1 MDNSTSWTEEY
12 RGEAADVFGQKIK
25 VLIKYQVLNQ
35 LEENML
41 RGIAESMRSMTIPT
55 KASNIGV
62 VDDRDSQGCWETLYR
77 AILPFK
83 SIKQHWILDIW
94 DLINPNTV
102 FSIRRACHCFNIDP
116 NGNVYKMY
124 HDYQMQN
131 DQIRPTL
138 KRPWGSKGVVKRED
152 GKWVDREWSRL
163 FDTDDDTGL
172 QMMGRVGR
180 SFSRLASWAE
190 GCSYA
195 DVEKALLAPLPED
208 YETAKALLDEPE
220 PEYHLISSGAVCS
233 LGKAG
238 FHNVVLVG
246 KAEDMTNV
254 CVFVKDTV
262 DDLLE
267 AFPSVRAGFLI
278 GVDATAP
285 EESLAKPGDIV
296 VAFPQ
301 GFQPG
306 QVQFDVKETIVS
318 NHISTTFEMSDPPSS
333 VKSVINDMQSPKGR
347 QDWGQYL
354 QHQSSRAELASIEDH
369 QPLERNIDKANK
381 VLRGKVASSAR
392 LLSDRGLANRVGCDS
407 KIMCFERAGASIKSR
422 FPILTICGILGS
434 TSSCSPKL
442 NESALRQIKMAT
454 VIYTMFVSHRI
465 STAQLEDEH
474 AFTDRF
480 QYEPFDLE
488 SAGFRLVLLEKG
500 VQSQL
505 RCQLWQAYL
514 NDIIPYESLSYS
526 WGSQSTPHEIIVD
539 EKILSITESLHEALW
554 HLRKPDEDRMLW
566 VDALCIDQTN
576 IKERGHQVNRMGE
589 IYKKADKVVVWL
601 GYLSGNATKLKSAIT
616 MLEAQVAEL
625 PGIHRK
631 WPREDPRWKSQW
643 KQVEASLV
651 PSCHTGLVDGL
662 QSFMEKP
669 WFSRV
674 WILQEVA
681 NAKRAVVTCNL
692 GDIPGWIFALLPSAM
707 DVEVSKQCQ
716 AVLDIMPHSTTSPT
730 SRNQNRNLCG
740 LLYKFRGCQAT
751 DPRDRVYALLG
762 MATDMQESGI
772 RTDYAK
778 EEQMVM
784 QELYAYI
791 VGEQWPAVNSPASSI
806 QELQR
811 KLPDIS
817 RDRLQQKL
825 ESTRRTDLLEQ
836 CLLRQ
841 GLVTKIGHQ
850 HLFYVMQH
858 GSAFTNLFLD
868 KSESPFQVS
877 SDVGLQ
883 CLQRFPDVFEILL
896 QRSDFVISHM
906 PNFVAQ
912 AIEYRP
918 QILERLIASS
928 SNPEKLRVEAIL
940 HAIQRGLPTCRAFL
954 DNCES
959 PVKISQEMVKKAMF
973 CHRDVLQY
981 LLEEAQ
987 YPIDIFENLS
997 LEATLQGFHIIDEY
1011 RNPIVITKEL
1021 ISEGIVAG
1029 SDLLQLYLVTMEPP
1043 IELEEDLFIK
1053 AIDNGL
1059 GTLEC
1064 MLRSCTKPF
1073 NITKRVYGQGVKAGI
1088 ETLSY
1093 LFPESATRF
1102 EITESSTAYAVEALS
1117 EVGWCRS
1124 LPRFEKLVRG
1134 IARQPNAQRA
1144 PADYGKEKLQITDKI
1159 ISLAGAT
1166 KTGEMLKQE
1175 AEQDVPEDT
1184 AIRAIEDG
1192 PEAFT
1197 TLLNKRGTNF
1207 RVTQRI
1213 REVASGYMYAFE
1225 VLRVKR
1231 QSEVFPDSDLGSS
1244 DPEWSSFD
1252 LFELEMGL

>member
-1 MDNSTSWTEEY
+1 
-12 RGEAADVFGQKIK
+12 
-25 VLIKYQVLNQ
+25 
-35 LEENML
+35 
-41 RGIAESMRSMTIPT
+41 
-55 KASNIGV
+55 
-62 VDDRDSQGCWETLYR
+62 
-77 AILPFK
+77 
-83 SIKQHWILDIW
+83 
-94 DLINPNTV
+94 
-102 FSIRRACHCFNIDP
+102 
-116 NGNVYKMY
+116 
-124 HDYQMQN
+124 
-131 DQIRPTL
+131 
-138 KRPWGSKGVVKRED
+138 
-152 GKWVDREWSRL
+152 
-163 FDTDDDTGL
+163 
-172 QMMGRVGR
+172 
-180 SFSRLASWAE
+180 
-190 GCSYA
+190 
-195 DVEKALLAPLPED
+195 
-208 YETAKALLDEPE
+208 
-220 PEYHLISSGAVCS
+220 
-233 LGKAG
+233 
-238 FHNVVLVG
+238 
-246 KAEDMTNV
+246 
-254 CVFVKDTV
+254 
-262 DDLLE
+262 
-267 AFPSVRAGFLI
+267 
-278 GVDATAP
+278 
-285 EESLAKPGDIV
+285 
-296 VAFPQ
+296 
-301 GFQPG
+301 
-306 QVQFDVKETIVS
+306 
-318 NHISTTFEMSDPPSS
+318 
-333 VKSVINDMQSPKGR
+333 
-347 QDWGQYL
+347 
-354 QHQSSRAELASIEDH
+354 
-369 QPLERNIDKANK
+369 
-381 VLRGKVASSAR
+381 
-392 LLSDRGLANRVGCDS
+392 
-407 KIMCFERAGASIKSR
+407 
-422 FPILTICGILGS
+422 
-434 TSSCSPKL
+434 
-442 NESALRQIKMAT
+442 
-454 VIYTMFVSHRI
+454 
-465 STAQLEDEH
+465 
-474 AFTDRF
+474 
-480 QYEPFDLE
+480 
-488 SAGFRLVLLEKG
+488 
-500 VQSQL
+500 
-505 RCQLWQAYL
+505 
-514 NDIIPYESLSYS
+514 
-526 WGSQSTPHEIIVD
+526 
-539 EKILSITESLHEALW
+539 
-554 HLRKPDEDRMLW
+554 
-566 VDALCIDQTN
+566 TN

-817 RDRLQQKL
+817 RNRLQQKL

-997 LEATLQGFHIIDEY
+997 LEATLQGFHILDEY

-1197 TLLNKRGTNF
+1197 ALLNKRGTNF

-1252 LFELEMGL
+1252 LFDLEMGL

>member
-1 MDNSTSWTEEY
+1 MDKSHSNDY
-12 RGEAADVFGQKIK
+12 H
-25 VLIKYQVLNQ
+25 
-35 LEENML
+35 
-41 RGIAESMRSMTIPT
+41 IAI
-55 KASNIGV
+55 V
-62 VDDRDSQGCWETLYR
+62 
-77 AILPFK
+77 
-83 SIKQHWILDIW
+83 
-94 DLINPNTV
+94 
-102 FSIRRACHCFNIDP
+102 
-116 NGNVYKMY
+116 
-124 HDYQMQN
+124 
-131 DQIRPTL
+131 
-138 KRPWGSKGVVKRED
+138 
-152 GKWVDREWSRL
+152 
-163 FDTDDDTGL
+163 
-172 QMMGRVGR
+172 
-180 SFSRLASWAE
+180 
-190 GCSYA
+190 
-195 DVEKALLAPLPED
+195 APLPED
-208 YETAKALLDEPE
+208 YETAKALLDEAE
-220 PEYHLISSGAVCS
+220 AEYHLISSGAVCS

-381 VLRGKVASSAR
+381 VLR
-392 LLSDRGLANRVGCDS
+392 
-407 KIMCFERAGASIKSR
+407 
-422 FPILTICGILGS
+422 
-434 TSSCSPKL
+434 
-442 NESALRQIKMAT
+442 
-454 VIYTMFVSHRI
+454 
-465 STAQLEDEH
+465 
-474 AFTDRF
+474 
-480 QYEPFDLE
+480 
-488 SAGFRLVLLEKG
+488 
-500 VQSQL
+500 
-505 RCQLWQAYL
+505 
-514 NDIIPYESLSYS
+514 
-526 WGSQSTPHEIIVD
+526 D

-616 MLEAQVAEL
+616 ILEAQVAEL

-692 GDIPGWIFALLPSAM
+692 GDIPGWIFGLLPSAM

-973 CHRDVLQY
+973 Y
-981 LLEEAQ
+981 
-987 YPIDIFENLS
+987 
-997 LEATLQGFHIIDEY
+997 
-1011 RNPIVITKEL
+1011 
-1021 ISEGIVAG
+1021 
-1029 SDLLQLYLVTMEPP
+1029 
-1043 IELEEDLFIK
+1043 
-1053 AIDNGL
+1053 
-1059 GTLEC
+1059 
-1064 MLRSCTKPF
+1064 
-1073 NITKRVYGQGVKAGI
+1073 
-1088 ETLSY
+1088 
-1093 LFPESATRF
+1093 
-1102 EITESSTAYAVEALS
+1102 
-1117 EVGWCRS
+1117 
-1124 LPRFEKLVRG
+1124 
-1134 IARQPNAQRA
+1134 
-1144 PADYGKEKLQITDKI
+1144 KI

-1197 TLLNKRGTNF
+1197 ALLNKRGTNF

-1244 DPEWSSFD
+1244 DPEWSSLD
-1252 LFELEMGL
+1252 LFDLEMGL